1 MSALQEIAIDL
12 EASRAADPKRADGGL
27 QTGEGGVLE
36 WLKGL
41 SIGRKITL
49 FFSVNLALALLGGV
63 VFIFAFVELNKQT
76 QQTTNSHRSAF
87 LAERVVADLTEAEHQ
102 INNLVKAGDPTTG
115 AVALSRLDSALV
127 SLGELQSTTR
137 NQTAQGQKIERQSDA
152 NSAQIAQ
159 LTTSVSKLREDLG
172 DTIIRSRAIG
182 ASTLGISSAEMGSFD
197 LDTAQA
203 LAKQLEADAL
213 QTASFNSSLM
223 TSVLAF
229 WIAIV
234 IILLALTLMAQRFFD
249 RHVSAALS
257 GLANVMTRL
266 SSGEQIEKFEHG
278 NRADEIGQMTRAV
291 MVFQRAAIRLE
302 RLSLERSQKAR
313 EQLEEQAR
321 VQQEREAARTEREQT
336 LRKIA
341 DSFERKIGDV
351 VGEVAAASSQ
361 LQTTATSM
369 AARAQ
374 QTSTRT
380 SEVSSAMQ
388 DANFGATAAASASDE
403 FAVSIGEVSRQAE
416 SSAQLARKASA
427 STQEADE
434 TIAKLAASA
443 QQVGQIVELIQT
455 IAQRTNLLA
464 LNASIEAARG
474 GEAGRG
480 FAVVASEVKELAMQ
494 TSRAT
499 EKVAKQIREMQ
510 ETTGASVAAL
520 RSIAIEVEGLERVAV
535 EMAGAVNQ
543 QSYAGQ
549 DLARSIDM
557 AARGTAEVSEHIKEV
572 QELSASTGNAASQV
586 LSSATAL
593 QQQAATLR
601 SQVNG
606 FLDEVRAP

>member
-12 EASRAADPKRADGGL
+12 EANRAVDHNQAGSHPKTGGRGL
-27 QTGEGGVLE
+27 RE
-36 WLKGL
+36 WLNSL

-49 FFSVNLALALLGGV
+49 FFSFNLALALVGGV
-63 VFIFAFVELNKQT
+63 VFIFAFVELNNQT
-76 QQTTNSHRSAF
+76 QQTTNSYRSAF
-87 LAERVVADLTEAEHQ
+87 LAERVVADLTEAQ
-102 INNLVKAGDPTTG
+102 LKIDDLASAGDPAIG
-115 AVALSRLDSALV
+115 AMAVSQLDAALM
-127 SLGELQSTTR
+127 SLGKLQSLVRGQGGEGQASGYSTR
-137 NQTAQGQKIERQSDA
+137 
-152 NSAQIAQ
+152 IAQ
-159 LTTSVSKLREDLG
+159 LTTSVSALRQSLDDSVTRSNSAGAGPVGLG
-172 DTIIRSRAIG
+172 EIES
-182 ASTLGISSAEMGSFD
+182 SPTLV
-197 LDTAQA
+197 DTAQS
-203 LAKQLEADAL
+203 LAKQLETDAL
-213 QTASFNSSLM
+213 QLASSNNSLIA
-223 TSVLAF
+223 TVLGL
-229 WIAIV
+229 WIALV
-234 IILLALTLMAQRFFD
+234 IMLLALTLLAQRFLD
-249 RHVSAALS
+249 QHVSAALS
-257 GLANVMTRL
+257 TLADVMTRL
-266 SSGEQIEKFEHG
+266 SSGENIETFEHSE
-278 NRADEIGQMTRAV
+278 RPDEIGQMTRAV
-291 MVFQRAAIRLE
+291 MVFHRAGIRLE
-302 RLSLERSQKAR
+302 RLSRERTQKAR

-321 VQQEREAARTEREQT
+321 VQQEREDARAEREQT

-369 AARAQ
+369 AASAQ
-374 QTSTRT
+374 QASTRT

-388 DANFGATAAASASDE
+388 DANFGTTAAASASDE

-416 SSAQLARKASA
+416 TSAQLARKASA
-427 STQEADE
+427 STQQADE

-499 EKVAKQIREMQ
+499 EKVAEQIREMQ

-520 RSIAIEVEGLERVAV
+520 RSIASEVEGLESVAV
-535 EMAGAVNQ
+535 TMAGAVNQ

-557 AARGTAEVSEHIKEV
+557 AARGTTQVSEHIKEA
-572 QELSASTGNAASQV
+572 QALSASTGNAASLV

-593 QQQAATLR
+593 QKQAATLR